1 MCPDA
6 DSWGATL
13 MWATGPK
20 SHTIGMNIKSK
31 TLGLLINSK
40 GMWTREKPP
49 RKIPTPTE
57 EDVGRI
63 LNWEYKPPQLRGK
76 RT

>member
-1 MCPDA
+1 MPILGGGDA
-6 DSWGATL
+6 DVGNR
-13 MWATGPK
+13 PK
-20 SHTIGMNIKSK
+20 EPRDWDEHKVQ
-31 TLGLLINSK
+31 NSRTANQLK
-40 GMWTREKPP
+40 GNVDQRKPP